1 MIAMII
7 TCLCQQ
13 AGINVFN
20 IISNRLITTINE
32 KLPKAEAI
40 AANTG
45 TQIVGSCLL
54 IGAVASTY
62 IIYRFP
68 RRWLYLRGQ
77 FAVAVTLALL
87 AYFTHTRR
95 GYACMIMIV
104 FFELIQANSIG
115 GLHWIYIPE
124 ILTDVQFGFVA
135 SFHYFNGVEIA
146 FASEW
151 MIKYLE
157 PDGLFLFYCII
168 TSLGF
173 VFMVFFLKETNGLS
187 DKQKK
192 ELYMPRKYREKSLV
206 HYAVGDGPEIQLDT
220 LQQETGPSATA
231 ASAEKYGALDDVSLD
246 SENVDV
252 IN

>member
-1 MIAMII
+1 MFNLSQGKDEQAMVLIEKLYHPEEDRQRILRILKKQVQKKPASNMTYFEGLWGRKYRRTTIIAMII
-7 TCLCQQ
+7 TFLCQQ

-32 KLPKAEAI
+32 KLPKDEAI

-77 FAVAVTLALL
+77 FAVAIILGLL
-87 AYFTHTRR
+87 AYFTYARR
-95 GYACMIMIV
+95 GYACMVMIV

-157 PDGLFLFYCII
+157 PDGLFLFYCVI
-168 TSLGF
+168 TSFGF
-173 VFMVFFLKETNGLS
+173 IFMLCFLKETNGLS
-187 DKQKK
+187 DK
-192 ELYMPRKYREKSLV
+192 
-206 HYAVGDGPEIQLDT
+206 
-220 LQQETGPSATA
+220 
-231 ASAEKYGALDDVSLD
+231 
-246 SENVDV
+246 
-252 IN
+252 